1 VVGLNKISKTV
12 SHGLEEKMNKF
23 GANILIYPKT
33 DEVTVSYGGVQLGSL
48 SYEVKYLPQKETVDK
63 ILSIG
68 FKKNIS
74 AVAPKLVKSY
84 KINDKNNIGIVGV
97 DINQEMKIKHYWHI
111 KGKLISSDYE
121 LILGEDLARRL
132 GKKVSDSLYLLEK
145 R

>member
-1 VVGLNKISKTV
+1 MLVFSIGITSVVGLNKISKTV

-68 FKKNIS
+68 FKK
-74 AVAPKLVKSY
+74 
-84 KINDKNNIGIVGV
+84 
-97 DINQEMKIKHYWHI
+97 
-111 KGKLISSDYE
+111 
-121 LILGEDLARRL
+121 ILA
-132 GKKVSDSLYLLEK
+132 LLLQNL
-145 R
+145 